1 MTKDEKFQENI
12 EKFIEE
18 TIDACRELPQT
29 VDKSMAEEKYIEIC
43 KNASDYVTK
52 EFEKADSFA
61 MYEFVSIFTT
71 TFYNYMIKNSSKHDI
86 YLDHLV
92 LSALRKYRQIIY
104 CLYNDDLECGILLF
118 RALYEN
124 ILVMKF
130 LSFNPACIESYID
143 FSIYSFLK
151 KMVEN
156 KEMKENDIIK
166 IKSDYDRIKSKHGD
180 NLNNKY
186 GWAKSVFQK
195 DNITS
200 KDLHNTLLSE
210 IEPINIMLDISSE
223 LLDSSI
229 SGLVRYRISGDK
241 YLKLLIDKNME
252 IFGIRFLIKSLYD
265 IFCDNNF
272 FEANV
277 FLKIIE
283 FALEKWGYDIKI
295 R

>member
-1 MTKDEKFQENI
+1 MIRDEKFQENI
-12 EKFIEE
+12 EKFIKE
-18 TIDACRELPQT
+18 TIDACRELPET
-29 VDKSMAEEKYIEIC
+29 VDKSIVEEKYFEIC

-52 EFEKADSFA
+52 EFEKTDSFA

-71 TFYNYMIKNSSKHDI
+71 TFYNYMIKCSSKHDI
-86 YLDHLV
+86 YLDHLFS
-92 LSALRKYRQIIY
+92 SALRKYRQITY
-104 CLYNDDLECGILLF
+104 CLYNSDLECGILLF

-124 ILVMKF
+124 ILVMEF
-130 LSFNPACIESYID
+130 LSFNPNCIESYVD

-156 KEMKENDIIK
+156 KKRETNDIIK
-166 IKSDYDRIKSKHGD
+166 IKPDYDRIKSKHGD

-200 KDLHNTLLSE
+200 KDLHNALFGE
-210 IEPINIMLDISSE
+210 IEPINTILDISSE

-229 SGLVRYRISGDK
+229 SGLVRYQISGDK
-241 YLKLLIDKNME
+241 YLKLLIDKSLE

-277 FLKIIE
+277 FLKVIE
-283 FALEKWGYDIKI
+283 LSLEKWGCEIKI
-295 R
+295 

>member
-1 MTKDEKFQENI
+1 
-12 EKFIEE
+12 
-18 TIDACRELPQT
+18 
-29 VDKSMAEEKYIEIC
+29 
-43 KNASDYVTK
+43 
-52 EFEKADSFA
+52 
-61 MYEFVSIFTT
+61 
-71 TFYNYMIKNSSKHDI
+71 
-86 YLDHLV
+86 
-92 LSALRKYRQIIY
+92 
-104 CLYNDDLECGILLF
+104 
-118 RALYEN
+118 
-124 ILVMKF
+124 
-130 LSFNPACIESYID
+130 
-143 FSIYSFLK
+143 
-151 KMVEN
+151 MVEN

-200 KDLHNTLLSE
+200 KDLHNALFGE
-210 IEPINIMLDISSE
+210 IEPINTMLDISSE

-283 FALEKWGYDIKI
+283 FALAKWGYDIKI